1 MTAPAPAD
9 PVYLT
14 PPEVARRLRISP
26 DRVIA
31 LIRCGELRGCDVSI
45 RPGVGRARYRVH
57 ACDLAA
63 WLAARLVVPPSRP
76 TRRRRRDRPS
86 DYVEYV

>member
-1 MTAPAPAD
+1 MSTTAPAD
-9 PVYLT
+9 QVYYS
-14 PPEVARRLRISP
+14 PPQIARRLRISP

-31 LIRCGELRGCDVSI
+31 LIRAGELRGCDVSA
-45 RPGVGRARYRVH
+45 RPGHGRPRYRVH

-63 WLAARLVVPPSRP
+63 WLAAREVVPPSRP